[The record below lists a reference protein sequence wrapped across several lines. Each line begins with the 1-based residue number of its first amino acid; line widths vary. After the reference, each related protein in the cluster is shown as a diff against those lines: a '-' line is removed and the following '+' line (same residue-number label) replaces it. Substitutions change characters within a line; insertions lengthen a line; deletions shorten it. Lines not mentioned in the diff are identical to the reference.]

1 MGKIIRDMEILRKNN
16 KDTLE
21 IKNTVT
27 EMENVFDGLMR
38 RLDMAMK
45 NDSLSLRVSQNEFP
59 KWEEKRE
66 EWGKKPNLPT
76 TEYLKT
82 VKQLHEVW
90 HMCNKNTREKLKI
103 LLSKKE
109 PELEALENSLH
120 ISILQKMRKLFSEE
134 TTKNVI
140 EQRFGKEI
148 IMSVNHRSN

>member
-59 KWEEKRE
+59 K
-66 EWGKKPNLPT
+66 
-76 TEYLKT
+76 
-82 VKQLHEVW
+82 
-90 HMCNKNTREKLKI
+90 
-103 LLSKKE
+103 
-109 PELEALENSLH
+109 
-120 ISILQKMRKLFSEE
+120 
-134 TTKNVI
+134 
-140 EQRFGKEI
+140 
-148 IMSVNHRSN
+148 